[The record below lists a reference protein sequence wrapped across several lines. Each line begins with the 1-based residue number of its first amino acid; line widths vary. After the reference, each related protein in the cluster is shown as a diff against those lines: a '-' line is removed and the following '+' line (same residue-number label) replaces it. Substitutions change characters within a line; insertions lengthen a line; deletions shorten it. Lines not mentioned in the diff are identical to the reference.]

1 MSAKYKGEDFFIKK
15 GKKAVLLI
23 HGFTAS
29 TQEMEG
35 LALALANNGYTVSV
49 PLLTGHNVNLAAF
62 KKATVQSYEESI
74 FKAFDELRAYE
85 TVDVVGLSFGA
96 TLALHLA
103 ACRSKVGKLAVLAP
117 AVFYYN
123 PLTKLLP
130 FLRFY
135 PGKVMKKMEINSETG
150 VKSRWDLFKP
160 ESIKERI
167 AYEWFTF
174 PRLADT
180 QRFMNLVQQEL
191 PQIKNPILI
200 IHSKKDTTTKPK
212 GADFI
217 FNKVASSNK
226 KLVWLERSGHVITE
240 DYEADTVKREVLD
253 FLAN

>member
-1 MSAKYKGEDFFIKK
+1 MSAKYKGEGFFIKN
-15 GKKAVLLI
+15 GPKAVLLI

-35 LALALANNGYTVSV
+35 LALALVDSGYTVSV
-49 PLLTGHNVNLAAF
+49 PLLAGHNTNLAAF

-74 FKAFDELRAYE
+74 DKALDELGTYE

-103 ACRSKVGKLAVLAP
+103 VCRGKVGKLVILSP

-123 PLTKLLP
+123 PLIKLLP
-130 FLRFY
+130 LLRFY
-135 PGKVMKKMEINSETG
+135 PGKIMKKMEINLETG

-160 ESIKERI
+160 EAVAERI

-180 QRFMNLVQQEL
+180 QRFMNLVSKEVTGLNNQ
-191 PQIKNPILI
+191 ILI
-200 IHSKKDTTTKPK
+200 IQSKKDTTTKPE
-212 GADFI
+212 GADFV
-217 FNKVASSNK
+217 FNKVASVNK
-226 KLVWLERSGHVITE
+226 KLIWLERSGHVITE
-240 DYEADTVKREVLD
+240 DYEADIVTREVLN
-253 FLAN
+253 F